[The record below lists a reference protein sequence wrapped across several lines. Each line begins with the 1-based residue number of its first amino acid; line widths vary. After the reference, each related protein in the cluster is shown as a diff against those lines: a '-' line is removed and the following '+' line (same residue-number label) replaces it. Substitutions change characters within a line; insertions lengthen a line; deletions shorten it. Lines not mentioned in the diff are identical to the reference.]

1 MINIGAEDYN
11 VLKQQYI
18 KKYIRL
24 ELLDFQYNI
33 VDELSGNMT
42 KCSINVDSNSDL
54 RRSCDLAFVV
64 TTSTFDIK
72 SGSKLWLDKFVR
84 SYVGYENMRT
94 GEIQWY
100 NQGIYL
106 VNNPQWSYDA
116 STNEI
121 SMQALDLMSKLT
133 GLRNGNLE
141 GIPTVIAKD
150 ENVREA
156 IISTLELGGFTKYVC
171 EECKTNDGTIVPVP
185 YDIEIDVGG
194 TVYDVLAELRDI
206 MPNYQIYFDVNGV
219 FHYEPIPLAYDD
231 PVLIDD
237 NLWQYTLLSENI
249 NTDFESVKNYVEV
262 LGHTWDVDYYSPSES
277 TTVSGGTITPTFAD
291 LKELQQDTAVGITLP
306 SDIDVSGGGGQ
317 LLPDGYKQ
325 FSYIQSTG
333 TQYIDTGFS
342 ISSNNYNKIK
352 FIVDCDIIGKGSG
365 ASDWLINGSNINNA
379 YFYVGQYQSKY
390 YYGCGTTDHNTN
402 ISVISGRHTFTL
414 DTKNKKFSVS
424 DVLEVSATTESVTAT
439 ANLYLCGFA
448 YTAQRSFAQKLY
460 GSKIYQDDV
469 LVRNFIPCK
478 NSSGVI
484 GLYDVVNSQFYSN
497 AGTGEFTAGIE
508 KEDLPSGYIQL
519 EYIQSSGTQYIDT
532 GFKPNQDTRLVA
544 TVDFSPATAWRW
556 IFGGRQ
562 AASSNAFGF
571 LSQENS
577 KYRFDYGASTN
588 SLSYEPTGYIT
599 IDINKNKCH
608 INSTL
613 ASTATYTTFTS
624 PVSCFLFGNNNNGTY
639 TGGST
644 LKMYSCQIYDNNV
657 LIRNFVPCKNS
668 DGIIGMYDT
677 TNNQFYQNLGTGEFV
692 GGSELFPDS
701 VDYKITI
708 NYLGKYG
715 VVDIDDE
722 VVKKLAKDIEWIFK
736 AEADVEEPLLP
747 SGYTQVEYI
756 QSEGAQYIDTGFKP
770 NQDTRVVGDMQ
781 FMSNTS
787 DKESALFGYRVAT
800 NSQQYN
806 FYQYNGTMR
815 SPYNNSVGYTTT
827 LSTDKISID
836 KNKNVTSVNGVVT
849 SNVSYASF
857 QCGGNMYLF
866 GLNLNGSLSATQGSR
881 RIYTCKIYDD
891 DVLVRDFIP
900 CKNSDGVIGMY
911 DIVNS
916 QFYQNSGSGEFVA
929 GDEVGPVQ
937 NMKFWRFMGHQQ
949 AQATSYDN
957 NPSSPFYVGDPI
969 GSSSVGRIR
978 IVLYGGEYD
987 NIYSDDLAKQRADF
1001 EIYQRSRLND
1011 SISMESIPIPW
1022 MDANIVISH
1031 KFGQKPE
1038 PSKYIVKS
1046 FSVDYATGGTM
1057 TINAISW
1064 YPYYEESEVV

>member
-54 RRSCDLAFVV
+54 RRSCDLGFVV

-72 SGSKLWLDKFVR
+72 AGSKIFLDKMVR
-84 SYVGYENMRT
+84 PYVGYENMRT

-106 VNNPQWSYDA
+106 VNNPQWSYNA

-141 GIPTVIAKD
+141 GIPTKIAKD

-156 IISTLELGGFTKYVC
+156 IIKTIELGGFTKYIC
-171 EECKTNDGTIVPVP
+171 EECKTKDGTIVPVP

-194 TVYDVLAELRDI
+194 TIYDILTGLRDI
-206 MPNYQIYFDVNGV
+206 MPNYQIYFDINGV

-237 NLWQYTLLSENI
+237 DLFNNVLISENI

-291 LKELQQDTAVGITLP
+291 LKTLEDGTAVGITLP
-306 SDIDVSGGGGQ
+306 SDIA
-317 LLPDGYKQ
+317 
-325 FSYIQSTG
+325 
-333 TQYIDTGFS
+333 
-342 ISSNNYNKIK
+342 N
-352 FIVDCDIIGKGSG
+352 VD
-365 ASDWLINGSNINNA
+365 
-379 YFYVGQYQSKY
+379 
-390 YYGCGTTDHNTN
+390 
-402 ISVISGRHTFTL
+402 
-414 DTKNKKFSVS
+414 
-424 DVLEVSATTESVTAT
+424 
-439 ANLYLCGFA
+439 
-448 YTAQRSFAQKLY
+448 
-460 GSKIYQDDV
+460 
-469 LVRNFIPCK
+469 
-478 NSSGVI
+478 
-484 GLYDVVNSQFYSN
+484 
-497 AGTGEFTAGIE
+497 
-508 KEDLPSGYIQL
+508 
-519 EYIQSSGTQYIDT
+519 
-532 GFKPNQDTRLVA
+532 
-544 TVDFSPATAWRW
+544 
-556 IFGGRQ
+556 
-562 AASSNAFGF
+562 
-571 LSQENS
+571 
-577 KYRFDYGASTN
+577 
-588 SLSYEPTGYIT
+588 
-599 IDINKNKCH
+599 
-608 INSTL
+608 
-613 ASTATYTTFTS
+613 
-624 PVSCFLFGNNNNGTY
+624 
-639 TGGST
+639 
-644 LKMYSCQIYDNNV
+644 
-657 LIRNFVPCKNS
+657 
-668 DGIIGMYDT
+668 
-677 TNNQFYQNLGTGEFV
+677 
-692 GGSELFPDS
+692 
-701 VDYKITI
+701 KITI
-708 NYLGKYG
+708 NFLGSYN
-715 VVDIDDE
+715 VVDIDDKP
-722 VVKKLAKDIEWIFK
+722 VKSLSKNIEWIFK

-756 QSEGAQYIDTGFKP
+756 QSDGAQYIDTGFKP
-770 NQDTRVVGDMQ
+770 NQDTRVIGDMQ
-781 FMSNTS
+781 FMTNTS
-787 DKESALFGYRVAT
+787 DKESALFGYRVAV

-815 SPYNNSVGYTTT
+815 SPYNNSVGYKTT
-827 LSTDKISID
+827 LSTGKISID

-857 QCGGNMYLF
+857 QCSGNMYLF
-866 GLNLNGSLSATQGSR
+866 GLNLNGSLSATQGGR
-881 RIYTCKIYDD
+881 RIYTCKIYDND
-891 DVLVRDFIP
+891 TLIRDFIP
-900 CKNSDGVIGMY
+900 CKNPDGVIGMY

-916 QFYQNSGSGEFVA
+916 KFYQNSGSDEFVA

-1011 SISMESIPIPW
+1011 SISMETIPIPW
-1022 MDANIVISH
+1022 MDANIVVSH
-1031 KFGQKPE
+1031 RFGQKQE